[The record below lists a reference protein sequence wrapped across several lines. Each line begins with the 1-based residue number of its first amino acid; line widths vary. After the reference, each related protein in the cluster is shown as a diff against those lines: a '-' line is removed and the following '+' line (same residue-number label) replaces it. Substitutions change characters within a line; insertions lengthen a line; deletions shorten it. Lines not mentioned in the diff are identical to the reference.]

1 MVIPDN
7 NDLFSYVTV
16 LEELHEVSTSTE
28 LFTKIGEVDLQER
41 KAFGQDPPGLVI
53 RQRHMNNNLEKL
65 SNKDFADLCS
75 DTLPQNGPAACL
87 PGEPQ
92 HKVKLKLKEGAQI
105 RSKKPYRIPE
115 AYREDLQNTISKLLE
130 FKLIEPSISKYSNPI
145 FLVPKPDNKDGTKGG
160 MRLVW
165 DGRSVNNAIEFDA
178 YMIPRVE
185 DLMDRIGRLKHLAS
199 QNGKEEM
206 WISTLDLRTS
216 FWQLMLDEDSRPLTS
231 FSCTSGQFQW
241 ICMPMGLLV
250 SSAEMQRFSESVLK
264 DFANSNAFEYSTGQ
278 GQFITAYDSAA
289 VYIDDISVVSF
300 GTRDEHEILL
310 RRVLHR
316 MNVCHLR
323 MQPSKCEFFRH
334 EAAFLGHIVS
344 KDGIVTQH
352 SKLSAIQNWPALTDI
367 KSVTVFVSLC
377 SYYRKF
383 VWRFA
388 EIAQPLTDLMWADGW
403 KTPFSQEVLDVVL
416 DANLVNRATGHP
428 RPVPC

>member
-1 MVIPDN
+1 
-7 NDLFSYVTV
+7 
-16 LEELHEVSTSTE
+16 
-28 LFTKIGEVDLQER
+28 
-41 KAFGQDPPGLVI
+41 
-53 RQRHMNNNLEKL
+53 
-65 SNKDFADLCS
+65 
-75 DTLPQNGPAACL
+75 
-87 PGEPQ
+87 
-92 HKVKLKLKEGAQI
+92 
-105 RSKKPYRIPE
+105 
-115 AYREDLQNTISKLLE
+115 
-130 FKLIEPSISKYSNPI
+130 
-145 FLVPKPDNKDGTKGG
+145 
-160 MRLVW
+160 
-165 DGRSVNNAIEFDA
+165 
-178 YMIPRVE
+178 
-185 DLMDRIGRLKHLAS
+185 
-199 QNGKEEM
+199 
-206 WISTLDLRTS
+206 
-216 FWQLMLDEDSRPLTS
+216 MLDEDSRPLTS

-344 KDGIVTQH
+344 KDGIATQY

-388 EIAQPLTDLMWADGW
+388 EIAQPLTDLLAGRLPFLRRSWMWLTSLRHHFALHQFCN
-403 KTPFSQEVLDVVL
+403 TMMLTLPLI
-416 DANLVNRATGHP
+416 
-428 RPVPC
+428 CM